1 VGDAVHC
8 LRCALDH
15 VIYHL
20 VSVCTS
26 GQGPFNQL
34 YFPTG
39 KDAADFADRLRAAS
53 TYKLKGGSL
62 VQRLRP
68 EAVQAIQAFK
78 PFEEGSG
85 ALLRHVHSLDII
97 DKHHL
102 LLTVASSN
110 TTHSMKPT
118 VIEKYKRGLGLQDEY
133 TPAQEAL
140 IFQTE
145 SLARF
150 PLKAGGELA
159 RVPIA
164 DANENMSFVFAL
176 AFGEPKAVEGKP
188 IIQTLF
194 QASHFIRDMIRKFD
208 DLGLFV

>member
-1 VGDAVHC
+1 
-8 LRCALDH
+8 
-15 VIYHL
+15 L

-26 GQGPFNQL
+26 RKGPFNQL

-39 KDAADFADRLRAAS
+39 KDAADFAGRLKAAS
-53 TYKLKGGSL
+53 TYKQKGGSV

-68 EAVQAIQAFK
+68 EAVQAIEAFS
-78 PFEEGSG
+78 PFEGGLG
-85 ALLRHVHSLDII
+85 AVLRHVHSLDII

-110 TTHSMKPT
+110 TTHSMPPS
-118 VIEKYKRGLGLQDEY
+118 VIERYKHGLGLKDEY
-133 TPAQEAL
+133 TPAEEAL

-150 PLKAGGELA
+150 PLKAGTELA
-159 RVPIA
+159 RIPIA
-164 DANENMSFVFAL
+164 DENDNMSFMFAL

-194 QASHFIRDMIRKFD
+194 QASLFIRI
-208 DLGLFV
+208 